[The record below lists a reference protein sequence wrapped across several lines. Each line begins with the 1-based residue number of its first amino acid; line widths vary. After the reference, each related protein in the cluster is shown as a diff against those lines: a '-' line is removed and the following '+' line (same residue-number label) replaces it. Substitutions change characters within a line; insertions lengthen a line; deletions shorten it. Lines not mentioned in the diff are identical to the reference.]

1 MLLWMAEVCLTD
13 LDEQSTYWQTLFA
26 MESIGIF
33 FHKNPTLHLSACC
46 RRPKRLLGHPEDWV
60 AVRGPVLAL
69 LKMTHCFARCLV
81 QRDSQLFPQKTLSPP
96 CPPPHCTHVHRANSA
111 AKGCHRTKARGAQS
125 QVRLRSARRE
135 AVGGIH

>member
-96 CPPPHCTHVHRANSA
+96 CPPPAIAHTCTEQTVLQRAVIAQKQEVHSP
-111 AKGCHRTKARGAQS
+111 KSDLDLRGEKQ
-125 QVRLRSARRE
+125 
-135 AVGGIH
+135 

>member
-96 CPPPHCTHVHRANSA
+96 CPPPPPIAHTCTEQTVLQRAVIAQKQEVHSP
-111 AKGCHRTKARGAQS
+111 KSDLDLRGEKQ
-125 QVRLRSARRE
+125 
-135 AVGGIH
+135 